1 MRIVRLSVVAIVV
14 ATIAAGCG
22 SANTIKVKGRL
33 VKGGQPYIIK
43 EKEGLRIF
51 FEPED
56 AGEKGSDSY
65 SAQYDRADGTF
76 HVTGKDGAGM
86 PPGNYRILLELRLN
100 REDQFKGAFG
110 KNSPLTCTIDS
121 STRDIVIDLDQKKAY
136 PANGQ

>member
-1 MRIVRLSVVAIVV
+1 MRIVRLSVVALVV
-14 ATIAAGCG
+14 AAIAAGCG
-22 SANTIKVKGRL
+22 SGNMIKVKGRL
-33 VKGGQPYIIK
+33 VKGGQPYIVN

-56 AGEKGSDSY
+56 AAGKANETY

-76 HVTGKDGAGM
+76 HVTGKGGAGM

-121 STRDIVIDLDQKKAY
+121 SNRDIVIDLDQKKAY
-136 PANGQ
+136 PAQ